1 MSMLFGRESQKP
13 PRHID
18 VESVLKQETETGR
31 VVSFSHQ
38 A

>member
-1 MSMLFGRESQKP
+1 MSMFARESQKA
-13 PRHID
+13 RQHFD
-18 VESVLKQETETGR
+18 VEAVLKQETETGR